1 MADIYPTFLYRTFAN
16 RFIVTIYLLSML
28 LIFFATLRLINR
40 YLDILSVINFL
51 TSTLSA
57 PSSAPSFRENGEQ
70 YATLTTATDT

>member
-57 PSSAPSFRENGEQ
+57 PSFRENGEQ